1 MPITS
6 DIIRLCLTDKRE
18 EILAAQIVPRR
29 LDVDDQ
35 LNYVFAGVRQTGK
48 TYMLYQ
54 RVHQLLNQGIGWDE
68 ILYVNSEDERLTEVT
83 SDDLNRFLE
92 VHLETYGKRPYVF
105 LDEIQNI
112 PHWEKFVRRLADAKY
127 RIYITGSNA
136 KMLSKDVATTL
147 GGRFVIRDVYP
158 YSFEEYLRARDVK
171 IGQDWQFSTEQ
182 SSTIKRNYN
191 KYIHDG
197 AMPAFATV
205 NQSREALS
213 SLYQK
218 IYLGDIAAR
227 HGLKNERALA
237 LLIKKLAE
245 SVKNPVSYQRLRN
258 SIVST
263 GNKISLPT
271 VIDYVQYAADSWL
284 VLPMENELSSF
295 TTRESQK
302 KYYFIDCG
310 LLNLFLINPE
320 TSLLENLVA
329 IQLMRRYGR
338 EQVRFYRNNHEID
351 FVVPDKKL
359 AIQVSYSLLE
369 PGTEEREI
377 RPLQN
382 FGATHPDW
390 QLLIITHEEERLL
403 DNGKSRIEILPAWK
417 WLLKS

>member
-18 EILAAQIVPRR
+18 EILAAQIVPRH

-68 ILYVNSEDERLTEVT
+68 ILYVNFEDERLTEVT

-320 TSLLENLVA
+320 TSLLDNLVA

-359 AIQVSYSLLE
+359 AILVSYSLLE

>member
-68 ILYVNSEDERLTEVT
+68 ILYVNFEDERLTEVT

-403 DNGKSRIEILPAWK
+403 DYGKSRIEILPAWK

>member
-54 RVHQLLNQGIGWDE
+54 RVHELLNQGIGWDE
-68 ILYVNSEDERLTEVT
+68 ILYVNFEDERLTEVT

-403 DNGKSRIEILPAWK
+403 DNGKSRIKILPAWK

>member
-18 EILAAQIVPRR
+18 EILAAQIVPRH

-68 ILYVNSEDERLTEVT
+68 ILYVNFEDERLTEVT

>member
-68 ILYVNSEDERLTEVT
+68 ILYVNFEDERLTEVT

-92 VHLETYGKRPYVF
+92 VHLESYGKRPYVF

-112 PHWEKFVRRLADAKY
+112 PHWEIFVRRLADAKY

-136 KMLSKDVATTL
+136 KMLSKDIATTL

>member
-6 DIIRLCLTDKRE
+6 DIIRLCITDKRE

-68 ILYVNSEDERLTEVT
+68 ILYVNFEDERLTEVT

-382 FGATHPDW
+382 FGATPPDW

-417 WLLKS
+417 CLLKS

>member
-68 ILYVNSEDERLTEVT
+68 ILYVNFEDERLTEVT

>member
-6 DIIRLCLTDKRE
+6 DIIRHCLTDKRE

-35 LNYVFAGVRQTGK
+35 LNYVFVGVRQTGK

-54 RVHQLLNQGIGWDE
+54 RVHQLLEQGIGWDE
-68 ILYVNSEDERLTEVT
+68 ILYVNFEDERLTEVT

-127 RIYITGSNA
+127 RLYITGSNA

-171 IGQDWQFSTEQ
+171 IGKDWQFSTEQ

-320 TSLLENLVA
+320 TSLLENQVA

-417 WLLKS
+417 WLMIY

>member
-68 ILYVNSEDERLTEVT
+68 ILYVNFEDERLTEVT

-369 PGTEEREI
+369 PGTEEHEI

>member
-18 EILAAQIVPRR
+18 EILAAHIVPRR

-68 ILYVNSEDERLTEVT
+68 ILYVNFEDERLTEVT

-92 VHLETYGKRPYVF
+92 VHLESYGKRPYVF

-403 DNGKSRIEILPAWK
+403 DNGKSRIKILPAWK

>member
-29 LDVDDQ
+29 LDVDDH

-68 ILYVNSEDERLTEVT
+68 ILYVNFEDERLTEVT

-112 PHWEKFVRRLADAKY
+112 PYWEKFVRRLADAKY

-284 VLPMENELSSF
+284 VLPMENEMSSF

-382 FGATHPDW
+382 FGATRPDW

>member
-68 ILYVNSEDERLTEVT
+68 ILYVNFEDERLTEVT

-403 DNGKSRIEILPAWK
+403 DNGKSRIKILPAWK

>member
-68 ILYVNSEDERLTEVT
+68 ILYVNFEDERLTEVT

-338 EQVRFYRNNHEID
+338 EQVRFYCNNHEID

>member
-6 DIIRLCLTDKRE
+6 DIIRLCITEKRE

-68 ILYVNSEDERLTEVT
+68 ILYVNFEDERLTEVT

-112 PHWEKFVRRLADAKY
+112 PYWEKFVRRLADAKY

-171 IGQDWQFSTEQ
+171 IGKDWQFSTEQ

-320 TSLLENLVA
+320 TSLLENQVA

-417 WLLKS
+417 WLMIY